1 MKKKGRWLS
10 VAILAVLVVCVAVA
24 ALRKPPVTEEG
35 TQEGLFAAKDT
46 LYFWYTDEALTEY
59 LTNASAAYYEETG

>member
-1 MKKKGRWLS
+1 MKKKRRWLS

-46 LYFWYTDEALTEY
+46 LHFWYTDEALTEY
-59 LTNASAAYYEETG
+59 LTNASAAY